1 MILNFWTP
9 RLLMAGIA
17 AIRSRASIRNMSADI
32 AVSFASRPPA
42 SLVVMLR
49 KTSAGQRK
57 P

>member
-9 RLLMAGIA
+9 RAGIA